1 MPSDKPAAAR
11 KDAHLDLALDP
22 GTRSQGENGFDRISF
37 THCALPEMRLDAV
50 DLTTEFL
57 GYPLSAP
64 LMIGAMTG
72 GTARAEQINQALAL
86 AAQQQS
92 IAFAVGSQRAGLEAG
107 QTARQL
113 RSLAPHIPIIGNLG
127 GVQLAQ
133 SGGLDLAKAA
143 IDDLQADAIAI
154 HLNPLQEAVQP
165 EGETNWTGVKQAI
178 ADLVKSAAVPVL
190 VKEVGAGINATLAV

>member
-37 THCALPEMRLDAV
+37 THCALPEMRLEAV
-50 DLTTEFL
+50 DLATEFL
-57 GYPLSAP
+57 GYQLSAP

-92 IAFAVGSQRAGLEAG
+92 IALAVGS
-107 QTARQL
+107 
-113 RSLAPHIPIIGNLG
+113 
-127 GVQLAQ
+127 
-133 SGGLDLAKAA
+133 
-143 IDDLQADAIAI
+143 
-154 HLNPLQEAVQP
+154 
-165 EGETNWTGVKQAI
+165 
-178 ADLVKSAAVPVL
+178 
-190 VKEVGAGINATLAV
+190 